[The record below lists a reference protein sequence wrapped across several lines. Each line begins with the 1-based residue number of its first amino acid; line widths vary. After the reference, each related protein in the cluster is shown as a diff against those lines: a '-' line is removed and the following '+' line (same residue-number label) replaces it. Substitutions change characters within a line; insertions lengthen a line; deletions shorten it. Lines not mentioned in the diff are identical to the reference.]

1 MSGSTLLLVDLP
13 VSYQREMG
21 SITTLSC
28 PAKSPRPST
37 AVVGP
42 FCAKHKDYSSNDVKT
57 ILARDLAVKLDSCRG
72 SKSVLLLDVRPFIAY
87 NLNHINGALN
97 ISCCDRFTKRK
108 LERGKTSIGDL
119 VSGQENAK
127 NIFKEYLKGSDIVLY
142 DENTTDIREL
152 PSSNPLSLVL
162 SSLVKDGHDVFILK
176 GTF

>member
-1 MSGSTLLLVDLP
+1 MSVTLDLP
-13 VSYQREMG
+13 VGVYQREMG
-21 SITTLSC
+21 SITSPSC
-28 PAKSPRPST
+28 PVKSPRPST

-42 FCAKHKDYSSNDVKT
+42 FCAKQMCKEYPSNDVKT
-57 ILARDLAVKLDSCRG
+57 ILARDLAIKLDSCRG
-72 SKSVLLLDVRPFIAY
+72 PKSVLLLDVRPFIAY

-108 LERGKTSIGDL
+108 LERGKASIGDL

-162 SSLVKDGHDVFILK
+162 SSLVKDGHDVYILK